1 MRTKIVIILVTLIAA
16 VLVLVA
22 VMSRLGSPRPK
33 YVVFICIDAVRPD
46 HLGCYGYGRDT
57 SPRLDDLAARGA
69 LFEDAVTQAP
79 WTLPS
84 LATVLSSTFP
94 SQHGARR
101 NTGSQAVYSGLEHN
115 FIETLVDAGFK
126 TSLFTGGLTLESK
139 VPSPD
144 LSLAAINWLRDNL
157 DHQCFAV
164 IHHYDTHSPY
174 IASPS
179 CIRKLDPDYSGRFSY
194 MFDGTQVLRQAR
206 VGRLGEVLQ
215 LTGDEIEHIAAL
227 YDCQIMRADE
237 SIGMI
242 ADSLQ
247 AWGRLEE
254 SMIVVFADHGEEFL
268 EHGSIDHGQTVY
280 EEVLRV
286 PLVIFCPSL
295 IDRPVRVPG
304 QVGLIDLGP
313 TMLDALGFEPE
324 EHFEGRSLMPL
335 VSSSFDGPAAHA
347 RPSGLP
353 AGCLVSEAIARRSE
367 RKALRRPP
375 WKLIYDPFFGP
386 LELYNVVED
395 PREQD
400 NLIEANPGTAAALT
414 DSLLV
419 MSRYYPGGWCVAWRS
434 PRRGGKVRGMVKV
447 ETGLI
452 EALAHN
458 FFPELDSSTDTL
470 MISKERK
477 AVRFVAT
484 PADGRQEPA
493 PGDEWQGVEIRMPAG
508 TRAQVE
514 LSIAGQSRIR
524 TIVGPGSESV
534 ELPITVSPDRAR
546 VDRRYIRR
554 LFESDDV
561 ECAVYWIDPGSE
573 PTARQTR
580 QAELRKQLKSI
591 GYID

>member
-1 MRTKIVIILVTLIAA
+1 MRRKIVIILVTVVA
-16 VLVLVA
+16 VALVLVA
-22 VMSRLGSPRPK
+22 VKSRQARRRAPK

-46 HLGCYGYGRDT
+46 HLGCYGYHRET

-84 LATVLSSTFP
+84 IATVLSSTFP

-101 NTGSQAVYSGLEHN
+101 TGGSQAVYSGLEHN
-115 FIETLVDAGFK
+115 FIETLADAGFK
-126 TSLFTGGLTLESK
+126 TALFTGGLTLESK
-139 VPSPD
+139 VYSKD
-144 LSLAAINWLRDNL
+144 LALIAINWLRDNL
-157 DHQCFAV
+157 DYDCFAV
-164 IHHYDTHSPY
+164 LHHYDTHSPY

-179 CIRKLDPDYSGRFSY
+179 CIRKLDPGYSGRFSY
-194 MFDGTQVLRQAR
+194 MFNDMEVLRQAR

-215 LTGDEIEHIAAL
+215 LTTDEIEHIAAL

-242 ADSLQ
+242 ADSLE
-247 AWGRLEE
+247 AWGRLDE
-254 SMIVVFADHGEEFL
+254 SMIIVFADHGEEFL

-286 PLVIFCPSL
+286 PLVIYCPSL
-295 IDRPVRVPG
+295 VDRPVRVPR

-313 TMLDALGFEPE
+313 TILDALGFDPE
-324 EHFEGRSLMPL
+324 EHSEGESLMPL
-335 VSSSFDGPAAHA
+335 ISSHFDGPSVHV
-347 RPSGLP
+347 RPSGLS
-353 AGCLVSEAIARRSE
+353 AHCLVSEAIARRSE

-386 LELYNVVED
+386 LELYDIVED
-395 PREQD
+395 PWEET
-400 NLIEANPGTAAALT
+400 NLIDTNPGIATALT

-434 PRRGGKVRGMVKV
+434 PGTGGKVRGTVWV
-447 ETGLI
+447 ETGII
-452 EALAHN
+452 EALTHN
-458 FFPELDSSTDTL
+458 FFPEIDASTDTL

-484 PADGRQEPA
+484 PGE
-493 PGDEWQGVEIRMPAG
+493 GWQGVEIRMPAG
-508 TRAQVE
+508 TKAQVE
-514 LSIAGQSRIR
+514 LSVAGRSQIR
-524 TIVGPGSESV
+524 TSLGSGGEST
-534 ELPITVSPDRAR
+534 EFPITVSPEEAR
-546 VDRRYIRR
+546 IDRRHIGR
-554 LFESDDV
+554 LFGAPEV

-573 PTARQTR
+573 PTAKQMR

>member
-1 MRTKIVIILVTLIAA
+1 MMRKIIILLATVAA
-16 VLVLVA
+16 VALVLVA
-22 VMSRLGSPRPK
+22 VKRRQAAPGAPR
-33 YVVFICIDAVRPD
+33 YVVLICIDAVRPD
-46 HLGCYGYGRDT
+46 HLGCYGYRRET

-84 LATVLSSTFP
+84 IATVLSSTFP

-101 NTGSQAVYSGLEHN
+101 TGGSQAVYSGLEHN
-115 FIETLVDAGFK
+115 FIETLADAGFK

-139 VPSPD
+139 IPSSD

-157 DHQCFAV
+157 EHDCFVV

-179 CIRKLDPDYSGRFSY
+179 CIMKLDPGYKGRFSY
-194 MFDGTQVLRQAR
+194 MFNDMEVLKQAR
-206 VGRLGEVLQ
+206 VGRLGEVLR
-215 LTGDEIEHIAAL
+215 LTTDEIEHIAAL

-242 ADSLQ
+242 ADSLE
-247 AWGRLEE
+247 AWGRLDEC
-254 SMIVVFADHGEEFL
+254 MIIVFADHGEEFL

-280 EEVLRV
+280 EEVLKV

-295 IDRPVRVPG
+295 VDRPVRIPR

-313 TMLDALGFEPE
+313 TILDALGFEPQ
-324 EHFEGRSLMPL
+324 EHFEGQSLMPL
-335 VSSSFDGPAAHA
+335 ISSRFDPSEVHV
-347 RPSGLP
+347 RPSGLS
-353 AGCLVSEAIARRSE
+353 AHCLVSEAIARRSE

-386 LELYNVVED
+386 LELYNILED
-395 PREQD
+395 PREKE
-400 NLIEANPGTAAALT
+400 NLIDANPGIATALT

-419 MSRYYPGGWCVAWRS
+419 MKRYYPGGWCVAWRS
-434 PRRGGKVRGMVKV
+434 PETGGKVRGTVKV
-447 ETGLI
+447 QTGII

-458 FFPELDSSTDTL
+458 FFPELDASTDTL

-484 PADGRQEPA
+484 PGE
-493 PGDEWQGVEIRMPAG
+493 EWQGVEIRMPAE
-508 TRAQVE
+508 TKAQVE
-514 LSIAGQSRIR
+514 ISIAGRSRIM
-524 TIVGPGSESV
+524 TFAGSGAEYP
-534 ELPITVSPDRAR
+534 EFPITVSPGRAR
-546 VDRRYIRR
+546 IDRRHIGR
-554 LFESDDV
+554 LFGMPGV
-561 ECAVYWIDPGSE
+561 ECAIYWIDPGAE
-573 PTARQTR
+573 PTAKQMR

-591 GYID
+591 GYIE

>member
-1 MRTKIVIILVTLIAA
+1 MRGKFIIILAVIVAV

-22 VMSRLGSPRPK
+22 VKRRQASQWAPR

-46 HLGCYGYGRDT
+46 HLGCYGYHRDT

-84 LATVLSSTFP
+84 IATVLSSTFP

-101 NTGSQAVYSGLEHN
+101 TGGSQAVYSGLEHN
-115 FIETLVDAGFK
+115 FIETLMNAGFK

-139 VPSPD
+139 MPSPD
-144 LSLAAINWLRDNL
+144 LSLAAIDWLRDNL
-157 DHQCFAV
+157 KHDCFAV

-179 CIRKLDPDYSGRFSY
+179 CILKLDPGYSGRFSY
-194 MFDGTQVLRQAR
+194 MFNDMEVLRQAR

-215 LTGDEIEHIAAL
+215 LSTDEIEHIAAL

-242 ADSLQ
+242 ADSLE
-247 AWGRLEE
+247 AWGRLDE
-254 SMIVVFADHGEEFL
+254 SMIIVFADHGEEFL

-295 IDRPVRVPG
+295 IDLPVRVPE

-313 TMLDALGFEPE
+313 TILDALGFKPE

-335 VSSSFDGPAAHA
+335 ISSRFDGQAVHV

-353 AGCLVSEAIARRSE
+353 ADCLVSEAIARRSE

-386 LELYNVVED
+386 LELYDIVKD
-395 PREQD
+395 PLEQE
-400 NLIEANPGTAAALT
+400 NLIDINPGIAAALT

-419 MSRYYPGGWCVAWRS
+419 MSRYYPGGWCVAWQS
-434 PRRGGKVRGMVKV
+434 PRTGGKVRGMVKV
-447 ETGLI
+447 QTGII

-458 FFPELDSSTDTL
+458 FFPEVDASTDTL

-484 PADGRQEPA
+484 PGDG
-493 PGDEWQGVEIRMPAG
+493 WQGVEIRMPAG
-508 TRAQVE
+508 TKAQVE
-514 LSIAGQSRIR
+514 LSIAGRSRIR
-524 TIVGPGSESV
+524 TMLGPGGEST
-534 ELPITVSPDRAR
+534 EFPITVSADQAR
-546 VDRRYIRR
+546 IDRRHIGR
-554 LFESDDV
+554 LFESQEV
-561 ECAVYWIDPGSE
+561 ECAVYWIDPGTE
-573 PTARQTR
+573 PTARQMR
-580 QAELRKQLKSI
+580 QAELRKQLRSI

>member
-1 MRTKIVIILVTLIAA
+1 MMRKIVILSVTVVA
-16 VLVLVA
+16 VALVLLA
-22 VMSRLGSPRPK
+22 VKRRQDSPGAPR

-46 HLGCYGYGRDT
+46 HLGCYGYQRET

-84 LATVLSSTFP
+84 IATVLSSTFP

-101 NTGSQAVYSGLEHN
+101 TGGSQAVYSGLEHN
-115 FIETLVDAGFK
+115 FIETLAEAGFK

-139 VPSPD
+139 IPSGD
-144 LSLAAINWLRDNL
+144 LSLAAINWLRRNL
-157 DHQCFAV
+157 DHDCFAV

-179 CIRKLDPDYSGRFSY
+179 CILKLDPGYKGRFAY
-194 MFDGTQVLRQAR
+194 MFNDMAMLKQAR
-206 VGRLGEVLQ
+206 VGRLGEVLR
-215 LTGDEIEHIAAL
+215 LTTDEVKHVADL
-227 YDCQIMRADE
+227 YDCQIMRADQ

-242 ADSLQ
+242 ADSLE
-247 AWGRLEE
+247 AWGRLDEA
-254 SMIVVFADHGEEFL
+254 MIIVFADHGEEFL

-280 EEVLRV
+280 EEVLKV

-295 IDRPVRVPG
+295 VDRPVRIQR

-313 TMLDALGFEPE
+313 TILDALGFEQQ
-324 EHFEGRSLMPL
+324 EHFEGESLMPL
-335 VSSSFDGPAAHA
+335 ISSHFQGPAVHV

-353 AGCLVSEAIARRSE
+353 AKCLVSEAIARRSE

-386 LELYNVVED
+386 LELYDIVAD
-395 PREQD
+395 PLEQR
-400 NLIEANPGTAAALT
+400 NLIETHPGTASALT
-414 DSLLV
+414 DSLLL

-434 PRRGGKVRGMVKV
+434 PEQGEKVRGTIRVQ
-447 ETGLI
+447 TGII
-452 EALAHN
+452 EALTHN
-458 FFPELDSSTDTL
+458 FFPEIDSSTDTL

-484 PADGRQEPA
+484 PADG
-493 PGDEWQGVEIRMPAG
+493 WQGVEIRMPAG
-508 TRAQVE
+508 TMAQVE
-514 LSIAGQSRIR
+514 VSIAGRSRIR
-524 TIVGPGSESV
+524 TSIGSDGESP
-534 ELPITVSPDRAR
+534 EFPITVSPDQAR
-546 VDRRYIRR
+546 IDRRHIGR
-554 LFESDDV
+554 LYSVPGV
-561 ECAVYWIDPGSE
+561 ECAVYWIDPGAE
-573 PTARQTR
+573 PTAKQMR
-580 QAELRKQLKSI
+580 QAELRKQLRSI